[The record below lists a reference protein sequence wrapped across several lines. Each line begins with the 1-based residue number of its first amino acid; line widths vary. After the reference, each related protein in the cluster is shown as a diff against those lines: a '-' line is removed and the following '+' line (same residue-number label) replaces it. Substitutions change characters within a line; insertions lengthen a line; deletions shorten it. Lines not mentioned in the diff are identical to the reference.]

1 MLEKKK
7 QTPLLQLLRDVAHF
21 EPKKGQK
28 YVELIVT
35 VESDDDD
42 EYFPT
47 VFLELCRVCCRE
59 VLWRCLLLLVV
70 LFIVVVIVVHYYCCY
85 CHSPL
90 LLLFTTVIRYCHPS
104 SHNRNL
110 RYPQQTHQ
118 LIKQPKHL
126 KDDTLQSP
134 RRGRA
139 RKAPS
144 SAAPTA

>member
-7 QTPLLQLLRDVAHF
+7 QTPLLQLLRDIAHF

-59 VLWRCLLLLVV
+59 VLCRCLFCCLLLLVV

-85 CHSPL
+85 SL
-90 LLLFTTVIRYCHPS
+90 LLSAIVIHHHTTA
-104 SHNRNL
+104 L
-110 RYPQQTHQ
+110 
-118 LIKQPKHL
+118 
-126 KDDTLQSP
+126 
-134 RRGRA
+134 
-139 RKAPS
+139 
-144 SAAPTA
+144 

>member
-70 LFIVVVIVVHYYCCY
+70 LFIVVVIVVHYYCCCCY
-85 CHSPL
+85 SL
-90 LLLFTTVIRYCHPS
+90 LLSTIVIHHHTTA
-104 SHNRNL
+104 L
-110 RYPQQTHQ
+110 
-118 LIKQPKHL
+118 
-126 KDDTLQSP
+126 
-134 RRGRA
+134 
-139 RKAPS
+139 
-144 SAAPTA
+144 